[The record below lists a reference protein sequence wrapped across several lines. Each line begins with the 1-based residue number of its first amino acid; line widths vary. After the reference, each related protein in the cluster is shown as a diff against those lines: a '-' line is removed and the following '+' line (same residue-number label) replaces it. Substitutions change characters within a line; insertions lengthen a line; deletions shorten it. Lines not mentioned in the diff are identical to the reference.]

1 MNTFATACLLMLAV
15 TSSAKDPKINDYN
28 NEHRYKEVDLDLAK
42 SNLKLGDC
50 LGLSPVIFGSPGPY
64 VTSDL

>member
-15 TSSAKDPKINDYN
+15 TSSAKDYN